1 MWIYAN
7 QIYDKL
13 STIRKVNRLSTTSI
27 KWLRKNNYIK
37 EITEDQITPDS
48 KIITIKEREPYN
60 YEPEESSF

>member
-13 STIRKVNRLSTTSI
+13 STIRKVNHLSTTNI

-48 KIITIKEREPYN
+48 IIITIKEREPYN
-60 YEPEESSF
+60 YEQEESSI